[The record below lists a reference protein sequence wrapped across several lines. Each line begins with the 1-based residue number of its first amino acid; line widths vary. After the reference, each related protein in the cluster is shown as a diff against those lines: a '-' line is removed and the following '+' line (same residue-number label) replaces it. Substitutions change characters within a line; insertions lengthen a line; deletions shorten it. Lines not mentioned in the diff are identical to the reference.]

1 MGCYIV
7 RLCACFRALPVNKIS
22 SQIVKVIF
30 ESSLIKYCA
39 MILLIGDVFM
49 STILF
54 NTLEY
59 ANNLREAGVDEKQA
73 NVQANALAEIF
84 DNRLATKEDL
94 KRDLK
99 ELELKMRRDN
109 AELKVDIIRWF
120 VGSNVTLVGIMF
132 IMLRFFP

>member
-1 MGCYIV
+1 
-7 RLCACFRALPVNKIS
+7 
-22 SQIVKVIF
+22 
-30 ESSLIKYCA
+30 
-39 MILLIGDVFM
+39 M

-109 AELKVDIIRWF
+109 ADLKVDIIRWF

>member
-1 MGCYIV
+1 
-7 RLCACFRALPVNKIS
+7 
-22 SQIVKVIF
+22 
-30 ESSLIKYCA
+30 

-54 NTLEY
+54 NTFEY
-59 ANNLREAGVDEKQA
+59 VNNLREAGVDEKQA

>member
-1 MGCYIV
+1 
-7 RLCACFRALPVNKIS
+7 
-22 SQIVKVIF
+22 
-30 ESSLIKYCA
+30 
-39 MILLIGDVFM
+39 M

>member
-1 MGCYIV
+1 
-7 RLCACFRALPVNKIS
+7 
-22 SQIVKVIF
+22 
-30 ESSLIKYCA
+30 